1 MRNATDPNRMN
12 KLECKLMR
20 WYMIH
25 LDVRFN
31 ATERIGA
38 TWCLSKLYV
47 VERPCWFPSSMK
59 PKEGRAK

>member
-1 MRNATDPNRMN
+1 MF
-12 KLECKLMR
+12 MR

-31 ATERIGA
+31 ATEGIGA
-38 TWCLSKLYV
+38 TWCLSKLYAV
-47 VERPCWFPSSMK
+47 KRPYWFPSSMK